1 MKPDEKQLTIINDN
15 DRIFKAVITADIAD
29 SQNEIIPVEEAENSV
44 MGILKRGGILM
55 DEHSNK
61 QVGRMLNY
69 EKATIQGNDGK
80 DYTAL
85 VGTFQVYSDYVR
97 DDMVWNGIKNG
108 EKTGISI
115 GGENFDSEQKSM
127 KDPKILKK
135 LQGFELSIVTKPAN
149 PLALITGFNP
159 VAKSDI
165 TKEDVQKP
173 FAGYKDFEDCVSQNK
188 DKNDPQAYCATI
200 MREVEDK
207 TDTKKEDIDLTPP
220 ESAQNNA
227 KKVLRWKEEHGDEV
241 TAMTE
246 TGWRRARQLADGDS
260 LSIETV
266 RAMSQFARHEDNS
279 EIDSKYEGEP
289 WKDNGYV
296 AWLGWGGDS
305 GIEWAQRKV
314 DEYERKAESS
324 NKKYGEVDNM
334 TEEETKTQ
342 KQDDNSNDMTERLSK
357 MESMF
362 EQLSE
367 KVASIAEK
375 LSSNDENSEK
385 AEEEDEKKEDYSEED
400 KTKEEKPSDEEDTK
414 KSEDEEDTKK
424 SGEEEDKSED
434 KEQSDD
440 VNKKLQ
446 DKVDALENTVSELK
460 KGVFKETSKESRPA
474 NREVKKSSEDDE
486 KKEDIAYQVA
496 KGVKNPSWLELEES
510 KKESLQGEVNKFLN
524 Y

>member
-1 MKPDEKQLTIINDN
+1 MRPDETKLTIINDN

-55 DEHSNK
+55 DEHTNK

-69 EKATIQGNDGK
+69 EKATIQGDDGK

-97 DDMVWNGIKNG
+97 DDMVWDGIKNG
-108 EKTGISI
+108 KKTGISI

-159 VAKSDI
+159 VAKSDT
-165 TKEDVQKP
+165 TKV
-173 FAGYKDFEDCVSQNK
+173 
-188 DKNDPQAYCATI
+188 
-200 MREVEDK
+200 
-207 TDTKKEDIDLTPP
+207 DIDLTPP

-246 TGWRRARQLADGDS
+246 TGWRRAQQLANGNS

-266 RAMSQFARHEDNS
+266 RAMSQFARHKDNS
-279 EIDSKYEGEP
+279 KIDSEYEGEP

-305 GIEWAQRKV
+305 GIEWAKKKV

-324 NKKYGEVDNM
+324 EKNGEVDKM
-334 TEEETKTQ
+334 TKEEENTQ
-342 KQDDNSNDMTERLSK
+342 KQDDNSNEMAERLSK

-375 LSSNDENSEK
+375 LSSNDEDSEK
-385 AEEEDEKKEDYSEED
+385 ATEEEDEKKEEYSEED
-400 KTKEEKPSDEEDTK
+400 KTKEEKPSEEEDTK
-414 KSEDEEDTKK
+414 KSEDEENTETKK
-424 SGEEEDKSED
+424 SGEEEEKSEGE
-434 KEQSDD
+434 KTSDD

-460 KGVFKETSKESRPA
+460 KGVYKETSNGSRPD
-474 NREVKKSSEDDE
+474 NKEVKKSSEDDE

-496 KGVKNPSWLELEES
+496 KGEKNPSWLELEES
-510 KKESLQGEVNKFLN
+510 KKESLQGEVNKFLD